1 MCVNRQAGINYSISS
16 YTGMI
21 HHASGNIYTTVRK
34 IVMALRPLLNQFKR
48 NIHSQ
53 SVKRKST
60 KQNGLFKQ
68 FVFLLAVVV
77 STPLLAAK
85 SGGTLVMLVQ
95 PEPPSLASYLSTS
108 GPIGLMAPKMYDG
121 LLDYDSDLQA
131 IPALAESWAVS
142 DDGKSVTFIL
152 RKGVKWHDG
161 EDFTSADVQFTV
173 MEVLSKIH
181 PRGPNSFR
189 EVTAIET
196 PDDHTAIFKL
206 ANPAPYMMRA
216 LGSYESPMVPKHILE
231 GQDLRSA
238 DIANSPIG
246 TGPFKFVEW
255 KKGQYIRLDKNPD
268 YWKEGLPYLDR
279 IVGRFIPD
287 ASTRTA
293 AMENGEVHYGAYGAI
308 PNVDVVRLRELD
320 SIGVTTDGYAM
331 INPVSLI
338 EFNTTTAPFDNP
350 AIRQAISTAIDRQFL
365 IDNIWFGYGTPASS
379 ALSSS
384 YAATGLYA
392 EGMPNYANTGDIK
405 AAIAILEDAGI
416 TPDSDGVRAKAVLD
430 LIPYG
435 EDWRRAGEYMKQVL
449 GDIGIDLDLRYEDVP
464 TWLKRVYANY
474 DFEMN
479 VNYFYQ
485 LPDPVLGVHRHYGTD
500 QIRQGTHFVNSSRYS
515 NPDLDALLA
524 TGAQEPDA
532 TKRSAIYKDIQM
544 ILAEDMPVVNLHEM
558 KFLTVFDSALKGHDA
573 SGFGA
578 YGSFD
583 QTWFDK

>member
-1 MCVNRQAGINYSISS
+1 MLKWIKVTLVAAAALAGSLP
-16 YTGMI
+16 
-21 HHASGNIYTTVRK
+21 V
-34 IVMALRPLLNQFKR
+34 
-48 NIHSQ
+48 
-53 SVKRKST
+53 
-60 KQNGLFKQ
+60 
-68 FVFLLAVVV
+68 LAQQ
-77 STPLLAAK
+77 
-85 SGGTLVMLVQ
+85 SGGTLVMIVQ

-108 GPIGLMAPKMYDG
+108 GPIGLMAPKVYDG
-121 LLDYDSDLQA
+121 LLDYDKDLKA
-131 IPALAESWAVS
+131 VPSLAESWDVS
-142 DDGKSVTFIL
+142 EDGKTVTFNL

-173 MEVLSKIH
+173 MNVLKEIH
-181 PRGPNSFR
+181 PRGPNSFK
-189 EVTAIET
+189 EVSAIET
-196 PDDHTAIFKL
+196 PDAHTAIFKL
-206 ANPAPYMMRA
+206 DNPAPYMMRA
-216 LGSYESPMVPKHILE
+216 LGSYESPMVPKHLLD

-238 DIANSPIG
+238 DIANKPVG
-246 TGPFKFVEW
+246 TGPFTFVEW
-255 KKGQYIRLDKNPD
+255 KKGQYIRLDKNPN
-268 YWKEGLPYLDR
+268 YWKEGLPYLDK

-338 EFNTTTAPFDNP
+338 EFNTTKPPFDKP
-350 AIRQAISTAIDRQFL
+350 AIRQAISTALDRQFL
-365 IDNIWFGYGTPASS
+365 IDNIWFGYGKPATS

-392 EGMPNYANTGDIK
+392 EGLPNYPGSGSTE
-405 AAIAILEDAGI
+405 AAMKILDDAGI
-416 TPDSDGVRAKAVLD
+416 MPDGDGVRATATLD

-449 GDIGIDLDLRYEDVP
+449 GDIGIKLDLRYEDVP
-464 TWLKRVYANY
+464 TWLKRVYADY
-474 DFEMN
+474 DFSMN

-515 NPDLDALLA
+515 NPELDELLA
-524 TGAQEPDA
+524 TGAKEPDA
-532 TKRSAIYKDIQM
+532 GKRSEIYKNIQE
-544 ILAEDMPVVNLHEM
+544 ILASDMPVVNLHEM
-558 KFLTVFDSALKGHDA
+558 KFLTVFDSKLKGHDV